1 MTDVVPELLA
11 DIESAFNAQTMADRR
26 LATVSKRIRDGTATQ
41 IDGHA
46 YAERLGKDASRALQE
61 VLTAERLPDGKL
73 YYNIATRTVIPTLE
87 NNQRLINEAATQIQ
101 KGIDAKQ
108 GLRIGSISPKFP
120 IERINGLID
129 KMTADDIELEEALR
143 WIGEP
148 IVNNSESFMDDF
160 VRENAEFRY
169 NAGLKATITRVA
181 DSKCCDWCSSLE
193 GTFDYGSAPEDI
205 YRRHEFC
212 RCSVTVTYKRSTTDV
227 WSKRSWASTPE
238 EIARRVDTKPE
249 RMTASERQE
258 VLDRL
263 NAEHRS
269 RRSTNRGK

>member
-120 IERINGLID
+120 TERINGLID
-129 KMTADDIELEEALR
+129 KMTADDIELDEALR

-148 IVNNSESFMDDF
+148 IVNNSEAFMDDF
-160 VRENAEFRY
+160 VRENVEFRY

-212 RCSVTVTYKRSTTDV
+212 RCSVTYQSERTSQNV

-238 EIARRVDTKPE
+238 EISRRVNTKPE

-263 NAEHRS
+263 ATDRS

>member
-108 GLRIGSISPKFP
+108 GIRIGSISPKFP
-120 IERINGLID
+120 TERINGLID
-129 KMTADDIELEEALR
+129 KMTADDIELDEALR

-148 IVNNSESFMDDF
+148 IVNNSEAFMDDF

-212 RCSVTVTYKRSTTDV
+212 RCSVTYQSERTSQNV

-238 EIARRVDTKPE
+238 EISRRVNTKPE

-263 NAEHRS
+263 ATDRS

>member
-108 GLRIGSISPKFP
+108 GIRIGSISPKFP

-148 IVNNSESFMDDF
+148 IVNNSEAFMDDF
-160 VRENAEFRY
+160 VRENVEFRY

-212 RCSVTVTYKRSTTDV
+212 RCSVTYQSERTSQNV

-249 RMTASERQE
+249 RMTASERRE

-263 NAEHRS
+263 ATDRS